1 MAGFLAR
8 RTGGLLLTLLVLSLI
23 VFLTLEFLPGD
34 VAQYLLGTE
43 VREDTLAALRAAFGL
58 DRPAWDRYL
67 SWLGG
72 LLTGDLGTSRVYA
85 VSVAKLI
92 GDRVVVSLPLA
103 GMAFLIAMA
112 LAFPLGL
119 IAASR
124 RGQAGDYAVM
134 GFSQIGLAMPNFWLG
149 LLLILAFAVALP
161 WARAGGFPG
170 WGNGVGPALGALVLP
185 AITLAL
191 GEAAILAR
199 VLRAALLET
208 LSEDYVRTARA
219 KGLSGRAILFGHAL
233 RNAMMPVLTVM
244 GLQLGYLIA
253 GAVVV
258 ETVFTLPGLGQL
270 LVQSIFQRDFAVT
283 KTLVML
289 FAGFVVFIN
298 AAVDV
303 AYRLADPRAGR
314 G

>member
-1 MAGFLAR
+1 MTGFLLR
-8 RTGGLLLTLLVLSLI
+8 RMGGLLVALLVLSVV

-34 VAQYLLGTE
+34 VAQILLGTE
-43 VREDTLAALRAAFGL
+43 AREDTLAALRAAFGL

-67 SWLGG
+67 AWISGFV
-72 LLTGDLGTSRVYA
+72 TGDLGTSRIYA
-85 VSVAKLI
+85 VPVAKLI
-92 GDRVVVSLPLA
+92 GDRLAVSLPLA
-103 GMAFLIAMA
+103 GLAFLIAVL

-119 IAASR
+119 LAASR
-124 RGQAGDYAVM
+124 RGRAGDYAVM
-134 GFSQIGLAMPNFWLG
+134 GFSQLGLAIPNFWLG
-149 LLLILAFAVALP
+149 LLLILVFAITLP

-170 WGNGVGPALGALVLP
+170 WQAGAGPALGALVLP

-199 VLRAALLET
+199 VLRTSLLET
-208 LSEDYVRTARA
+208 LGEDYIRTARA
-219 KGLSGRAILFGHAL
+219 KGLGPRAVLFGHAL
-233 RNAMMPVLTVM
+233 RNALMPVLTIM

-258 ETVFTLPGLGQL
+258 ESVFTLPGLGQL

-283 KTLVML
+283 KSVVML
-289 FAGFVVFIN
+289 FAGFVIAIN
-298 AAVDV
+298 TMVDI
-303 AYRLADPRAGR
+303 AYHAADPRAGR